1 MKKVPTAKELYL
13 KTLFPTSF
21 ENKRDEVELWF
32 ETDGHAK
39 EHIEVMIEFAKMHV
53 KLSKNEINS
62 NILHK
67 ELSVD
72 WDIFDESGMLLL
84 DDDGIKDF
92 KKTVSSSYQLK
103 NIK

>member
-1 MKKVPTAKELYL
+1 MEKIPTAEEYANSIYQEYPVSKEIH
-13 KTLFPTSF
+13 
-21 ENKRDEVELWF
+21 EL
-32 ETDGHAK
+32 
-39 EHIEVMIEFAKMHV
+39 MIGFAKMHV
-53 KLSKNEINS
+53 KLSKNKING

>member
-1 MKKVPTAKELYL
+1 MEKIPTAKEYIEKNLIDYWEGG
-13 KTLFPTSF
+13 KSQYTQ
-21 ENKRDEVELWF
+21 KDVEQ
-32 ETDGHAK
+32 A
-39 EHIEVMIEFAKMHV
+39 MIEFAKMHV